1 MALRWE
7 VPTQRENGDY
17 LDITEIG
24 GYELRYKLTGASS
37 YTYLTIDD
45 PWQQEYIFD
54 WLSGSYEFQIA
65 VFDKNGLYSQF
76 IKLNPI

>member
-1 MALRWE
+1 M
-7 VPTQRENGDY
+7 
-17 LDITEIG
+17 DITEIG
-24 GYELRYKLTGASS
+24 GYELRYKLAGATN

-76 IKLNPI
+76 IKLAPL